1 MQMARVSF
9 LLAGCFATV
18 IMSAAANA
26 HAETTANEAELKAA
40 YLLNFAQFI
49 GWPLDL
55 PSFTICQ
62 YGNDTLGAGA
72 AALSR
77 RTIRGKGIT
86 VRSVTGKALS
96 GCDVLYIGAAEK
108 SRIREITQMLRGT
121 NTLTVS
127 DAEGAAKEGAV
138 IGLSVQGQKI
148 VFDVNLA
155 EARRNN
161 LVISAKLLSLAKSVV
176 DAP

>member
-1 MQMARVSF
+1 MPRLPF
-9 LLAGCFATV
+9 LPAVFVAAVLAST
-18 IMSAAANA
+18 AANA
-26 HAETTANEAELKAA
+26 NAQTANEAELKAA
-40 YLLNFAQFI
+40 YLLNFALFI
-49 GWPLDL
+49 EWPARERG
-55 PSFTICQ
+55 SFTICQ

-77 RTIRGKGIT
+77 RTIRGKAIT
-86 VRSVTGKALS
+86 VRSVTGRAPS

-108 SRIREITQMLRGT
+108 SLIRDITHALRGT
-121 NTLTVS
+121 TTLTVS
-127 DAEGAAKEGAV
+127 DAEGAAREGAA

-161 LVISAKLLSLAKSVV
+161 LVISAKLLSLAKSVM

>member
-1 MQMARVSF
+1 MARLPF
-9 LLAGCFATV
+9 LLAGFFATV
-18 IMSAAANA
+18 FASAAANA
-26 HAETTANEAELKAA
+26 YAETANEAELKAA

-49 GWPLDL
+49 EWPRDEG
-55 PSFTICQ
+55 SFTVCQ
-62 YGNDTLGAGA
+62 YGSDTLGAGA
-72 AALSR
+72 EALSR
-77 RTIRGKGIT
+77 RTIRGKRIT
-86 VRSVTGKALS
+86 VRSVTGKAPS
-96 GCDVLYIGAAEK
+96 GCNVLYIGSAAK
-108 SRIREITQMLRGT
+108 SLIREITQTLRGT

-148 VFDVNLA
+148 VFDVNLT

-161 LVISAKLLSLAKSVV
+161 LVISAKLLSLAKSVM